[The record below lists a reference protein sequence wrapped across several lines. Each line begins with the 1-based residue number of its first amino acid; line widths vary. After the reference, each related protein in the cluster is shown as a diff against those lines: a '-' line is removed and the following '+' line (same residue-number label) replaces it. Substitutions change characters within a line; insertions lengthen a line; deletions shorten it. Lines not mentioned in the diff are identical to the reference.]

1 MARFSEP
8 HPWIFRGFPDLD
20 PDAILRQQPDNEHL
34 ATEEERQRAWW
45 LWQRRPRGMNI
56 LLYGILLG
64 VGAMAHTPFLLLG
77 SPLLFCLFHSVYILF
92 VLWVVGVFYFR
103 ERRYRRWKKD
113 YLRAV
118 ARLVRGESNQ

>member
-1 MARFSEP
+1 MAKFSGSYS
-8 HPWIFRGFPDLD
+8 WIFRGFPDLD
-20 PDAILRQQPDNEHL
+20 PDAILRQQPANEHL

-77 SPLLFCLFHSVYILF
+77 SPLLFCVFH
-92 VLWVVGVFYFR
+92 FR

-118 ARLVRGESNQ
+118 ARLACGESNQ

>member
-1 MARFSEP
+1 MAKFSGSYS
-8 HPWIFRGFPDLD
+8 WIFRGFPDLD
-20 PDAILRQQPDNEHL
+20 PDAILRQQPGNEHL

-56 LLYGILLG
+56 
-64 VGAMAHTPFLLLG
+64 LLLG

-118 ARLVRGESNQ
+118 ARLVQ